1 LPNIACAHCSLE
13 FDKASLIEDK
23 NDEQTRYFCC
33 SGCQGVYNLLKSEGL
48 DDFYDKTRN
57 STLQPPKE
65 KLSDT
70 AQFDSKSYQDRYVTI
85 KDGLH
90 EVSLVIEGIHC
101 SACVWLNEKVL
112 YNRDGIVKANIN
124 FTTHKAKIL
133 YDPDQIKLS
142 EVIETIR
149 SIGYDAFAYDSAIQE
164 KKANK
169 ERSTYYT
176 RMAVAIFATM
186 NIMWIAVAQYGG
198 YFSSMEEDVRNMLNI
213 AEWILATPVLF
224 YSGWIFFRGAFYGI
238 KNTIVN
244 MDVLVSSGA
253 LLTYL
258 YSIYITVRQEG
269 EAYFDSVAMIITFVL
284 IGKFLEVLSKKR
296 AVDRLDSM
304 GSDMP
309 LEAQV
314 IRGDEV
320 ISLAVDEIV
329 VGDVVELK
337 SGQRAS
343 VDGFIIKGEGSFD
356 EATLT
361 GESRPIFK
369 SSDSIVL
376 GGTLLVDGWLR
387 YRVSKSFSESTMSKL
402 LGLLDSALE
411 HKPRIETLAN
421 RLAEHF
427 SSAILI
433 LALLTFSIWFMV
445 TSDFEDSFIVGISV
459 VIIACP
465 CALALATP
473 LATLVGLALG
483 TKKGILFKEARY
495 LETMA
500 HIDTVVFDKTG
511 TLTEGKPVV
520 IDVKEHASYD
530 KKWLNSL
537 LTTSFHP
544 VSKGVLS
551 FLSSQKFITVE
562 LENIKNIQAKGI
574 KAEFKGHKL
583 LGGNEKFLR
592 ENGIEVINSN
602 LQNTL
607 FYYAVDGKHVV
618 TFELKDSLRVD
629 AKDAILDLKKQG
641 KHVVML
647 SGDNEKVCSQ
657 IAQELEIENFFHSLT
672 PLQKEKEISSMQKS
686 GKKVVM
692 AGDGVNDILALSR
705 ADIGIAM
712 GSGSDVAVDVGD
724 VVLMNDGLNSL
735 VESLS
740 IGKRTYSLI
749 KQNLTISLVYN
760 AITIPLAMA
769 GLIIPLIAAL
779 SMSFSSLV
787 VVLNSMR
794 IRS

>member
-1 LPNIACAHCSLE
+1 LSKIACNHCGLEVDKSL
-13 FDKASLIEDK
+13 LIED
-23 NDEQTRYFCC
+23 DSDTEIHYFCC
-33 SGCQGVYNLLKSEGL
+33 SGCQGVYHLLQSQGL
-48 DDFYDKTRN
+48 DDFYAKAGK
-57 STLQPPKE
+57 STIRPPKE
-65 KLSDT
+65 RLSD
-70 AQFDSKSYQDRYVTI
+70 ASQFDSKSYQDRYVSI

-90 EVSLVIEGIHC
+90 EISLIIEGIHC

-112 YNRDGIVKANIN
+112 YSKDGVVKAHIN

-133 YDPDQIKLS
+133 YDPDQIKLA

-149 SIGYDAFAYDSAIQE
+149 SIGYDAFAYDSSAQE
-164 KKANK
+164 KKVNK
-169 ERSTYYT
+169 ERSTYYN

-198 YFSSMEEDVRNMLNI
+198 YFSSMDKDVRNMLNI

-224 YSGWIFFRGAFYGI
+224 YSGWIFFRGAFYGV
-238 KNTIVN
+238 KNSIVN

-258 YSIYITVRQEG
+258 YSIYITLRQEG

-304 GSDMP
+304 GNDMP

-314 IRGDEV
+314 LRGDEFV
-320 ISLAVDEIV
+320 SLSVDKIV
-329 VGDVVELK
+329 VGDIVELK
-337 SGQRAS
+337 VGQRAS
-343 VDGFIIKGEGSFD
+343 VDGTIIKGEGSFD

-361 GESRPIFK
+361 GESRSIFK
-369 SSDSIVL
+369 SLNSTIL

-387 YRVSKSFSESTMSKL
+387 YRVSKTFNNSTMALL
-402 LGLLDSALE
+402 LGLLDDALE
-411 HKPRIETLAN
+411 HKPKIETLAN
-421 RLAEHF
+421 RISEHF

-433 LALLTFSIWFMV
+433 VALLTFATWFFW
-445 TSDFEDSFIVGISV
+445 TGNFEDSFITGISV

-473 LATLVGLALG
+473 LATLVGLGLG

-511 TLTEGKPVV
+511 TLTEGRPIVV
-520 IDVKEHASYD
+520 NVQKHEEYD
-530 KKWLNSL
+530 EQLLGSL
-537 LTTSFHP
+537 LSTSAHP
-544 VSKGVLS
+544 VSKGVFR
-551 FLSSQKFITVE
+551 FLSKKKLLDLE
-562 LENIKNIQAKGI
+562 LENIKNTQAKGI
-574 KAEFKGHKL
+574 QAEFEGYKL
-583 LGGNEKFLR
+583 LGGNESFLR
-592 ENGIEVINSN
+592 ENGIDVISTD
-602 LQNTL
+602 LANTL
-607 FYYAVDGKHVV
+607 FYYAVDGKHVA
-618 TFELKDSLRVD
+618 TFELKDILKAD
-629 AKDAILDLKKQG
+629 ATEAVLDLKREG
-641 KHVVML
+641 KDIVIL
-647 SGDNEKVCSQ
+647 SGDNEQVCAE
-657 IAQELEIENFFHSLT
+657 IAKELNIDNFFHSLT
-672 PLQKEKEISSMQKS
+672 PSQKEQAIASMQRDS
-686 GKKVVM
+686 KKVVM
-692 AGDGVNDILALSR
+692 VGDGVNDILALSR

-724 VVLMNDGLNSL
+724 VVLMNDRLSSL
-735 VESLS
+735 VQALS
-740 IGKRTYSLI
+740 IGKTTYSLI
-749 KQNLTISLVYN
+749 KQNLAISLVYN